1 MEALGIA
8 TISIVGLAK
17 KNEELYLPNKN
28 EAIVL
33 PLGYRAL
40 QFLLTARDEAHR
52 VANNFNRKL
61 GSKKIRP
68 TVIEGVRG
76 VGPVSSRKLL
86 SIYGSAE
93 AIISD
98 SPELIASKTGIN
110 FQIAEALH
118 AHLLLQYGK
127 LEAVTTVRETPD

>member
-1 MEALGIA
+1 M
-8 TISIVGLAK
+8 
-17 KNEELYLPNKN
+17 
-28 EAIVL
+28 
-33 PLGYRAL
+33 
-40 QFLLTARDEAHR
+40 
-52 VANNFNRKL
+52 
-61 GSKKIRP
+61 
-68 TVIEGVRG
+68 IEGVRG